1 MAQINLKQLEAFVQ
15 VVDLGSFRRAAEKLN
30 TTQPNISSRIAALEA
45 QLDLRLMER
54 DAGSVRLTP
63 VGEKLLA
70 RARDVL
76 RSVDAFVGAAEDD
89 SLFEGLLR
97 IGVTE
102 MIVHSWLGAFLTGL
116 RRQLP
121 NVDID
126 LTVDFSANLSA
137 ALINRSVDLTL
148 QSAPFARQTSGMV
161 ELGSYP
167 LSWVAAPEL
176 ALHGRPVTLEEMARH
191 PLLTHARGT
200 LPFDRLRAHVAE
212 VPGVSARLVPSTN
225 MVACLQMTRDALGIA
240 CLPEVMVRPDIDA
253 GALAVLDYA
262 WVPDALVF
270 FARYD
275 ATIAPE
281 YVLRAAECA
290 RVVSARWQAGKD
302 KKQQS
307 VQSNLII

>member
-137 ALINRSVDLTL
+137 ALINRSVDLAL

-176 ALHGRPVTLEEMARH
+176 ALHGRPVTLAEMARH

-200 LPFDRLRAHVAE
+200 LPFDQLRAHVAE

-253 GALAVLDYA
+253 GTLAVLDYA

-281 YVLRAAECA
+281 YVVRAADCA
-290 RVVSARWQAGKD
+290 REVSGRWKAGED
-302 KKQQS
+302 KEKQS

>member
-137 ALINRSVDLTL
+137 ALINRSVDLAL

-200 LPFDRLRAHVAE
+200 LPFDQLRAHVAS

-281 YVLRAAECA
+281 YVVRAADCA
-290 RVVSARWQAGKD
+290 REVSGRWKAGED
-302 KKQQS
+302 KEKQS